1 MQTRSFEHIPIMNFS
16 DAAAA
21 IRLRLSEIFVPDKGS
36 LVWISND
43 QMSFVLG
50 DGSCEPVLTSLL
62 PETINSQS
70 RVSFGSKK
78 FGPN

>member
-1 MQTRSFEHIPIMNFS
+1 MQTRSFEHIPIVNFS
-16 DAAAA
+16 DTAAT
-21 IRLRLSEIFVPDKGS
+21 ISLRLFRGLIPHKGS

-70 RVSFGSKK
+70 LEDTQVG
-78 FGPN
+78 